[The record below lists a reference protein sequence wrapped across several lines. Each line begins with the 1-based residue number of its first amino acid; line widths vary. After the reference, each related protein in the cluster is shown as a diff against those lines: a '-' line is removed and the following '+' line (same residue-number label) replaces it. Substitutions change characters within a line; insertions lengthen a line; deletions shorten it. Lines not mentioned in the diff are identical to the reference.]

1 MGNTFARLPKL
12 EIHRRQMMFGT
23 GVGATAAALGSVIPN
38 IALAQPAAG
47 SALKYSDGIAASR
60 TMIAIAGNAAGLQ
73 RRLPSGWELAPFAG
87 TDLQGT
93 MLTGANML
101 VPFHEVYAI
110 KDQGRTSGLPQ
121 ASYVPFLSQARN
133 QATRRLAYFHWLLYT
148 EDPDG
153 VPGKYHDAKL
163 ARITRSQTF
172 TKEQRGVTLVNE
184 TFSAV
189 ADSGEINLSLTY
201 QQGGALIWVSAN
213 APNLQLYS
221 AQDPRIERWY
231 KEDQVID
238 VVRSDP
244 RGINRVSDIS
254 IKATGELADVFDGK
268 ERIVAVVIQRPY
280 FREVYVP

>member
-1 MGNTFARLPKL
+1 MDN
-12 EIHRRQMMFGT
+12 M
-23 GVGATAAALGSVIPN
+23 
-38 IALAQPAAG
+38 AQPADG

-60 TMIAIAGNAAGLQ
+60 TMIALAGNAAGLE
-73 RRLPSGWELAPFAG
+73 RRLPSGWELTPYAG

-110 KDQGRTSGLPQ
+110 RDLVRTGGLPQ
-121 ASYVPFLSQARN
+121 VSYVPFLSLARN

-172 TKEQRGVTLVNE
+172 IKEQLGVTRVNE

-189 ADSGEINLSLTY
+189 ADSGEIHLSLTY
-201 QQGGALIWVSAN
+201 QQGGALMWVSAD

-244 RGINRVSDIS
+244 RGINRVSEIS
-254 IKATGELADVFDGK
+254 IKAAGELADVFDGK

-280 FREVYVP
+280 FRQVYVP

>member
-1 MGNTFARLPKL
+1 MGK
-12 EIHRRQMMFGT
+12 
-23 GVGATAAALGSVIPN
+23 
-38 IALAQPAAG
+38 LAQPADG
-47 SALKYSDGIAASR
+47 SGLKYSDGIAASR
-60 TMIAIAGNAAGLQ
+60 TMIALAGNAAGLE
-73 RRLPSGWELAPFAG
+73 RRLPSGWGLAPFAG

-110 KDQGRTSGLPQ
+110 RDQVGTSGLPQ
-121 ASYVPFLSQARN
+121 VSYVPFLSPARN
-133 QATRRLAYFHWLLYT
+133 QATGRLAYIHWLTYT
-148 EDPDG
+148 EDPDA

-163 ARITRSQTF
+163 ARITRSLTF
-172 TKEQRGVTLVNE
+172 AKEERGVTRVNE

-189 ADSGEINLSLTY
+189 ADSGEIHLSLTY
-201 QQGGALIWVSAN
+201 RQGGALMWLSAD
-213 APNLQLYS
+213 APKLQLYS

-244 RGINRVSDIS
+244 QGINRVSDIS
-254 IKATGELADVFDGK
+254 IKAAGELADVFDGK

>member
-1 MGNTFARLPKL
+1 MSG
-12 EIHRRQMMFGT
+12 M
-23 GVGATAAALGSVIPN
+23 
-38 IALAQPAAG
+38 AQPADG
-47 SALKYSDGIAASR
+47 SGLTYSDGIAAAR
-60 TMIAIAGNAAGLQ
+60 TMIALAGNAAALR
-73 RRLPSGWELAPFAG
+73 RRLPSGWALAPFAG

-110 KDQGRTSGLPQ
+110 RDPKRTSGLPQ
-121 ASYVPFLSQARN
+121 ASYVPFLSPARS
-133 QATRRLAYFHWLLYT
+133 QPTSRLAYVHWLTYT
-148 EDPDG
+148 EDPDS
-153 VPGKYHDAKL
+153 VPGKYHDGKL

-172 TKEQRGVTLVNE
+172 IKEQRGVTRVNE

-189 ADSGEINLSLTY
+189 ADSGEIHLSLTY
-201 QQGGALIWVSAN
+201 QQGGALMWVSADS
-213 APNLQLYS
+213 PKLQLYS

-244 RGINRVSDIS
+244 QGIDRVSDIS
-254 IKATGELADVFDGK
+254 ITAAGELADVFDGT

-280 FREVYVP
+280 VRDVYVP